1 MPDVAGLMS
10 QSTAAAMTREADA
23 HALWTSAQGAGS
35 GGHTVGGG
43 ADMYEWDS
51 GLAVSEAPGEA

>member
-23 HALWTSAQGAGS
+23 HALWTSAQGAGVS
-35 GGHTVGGG
+35 GHTVGSSN
-43 ADMYEWDS
+43 MYEWDA
-51 GLAVSEAPGEA
+51 GLAVSEMRGEA